1 MQEGSY
7 YQTAVYLWLKESY
20 GIVPAARGAPRPGL
34 PKVKDKTRDRVD
46 ARTRACRHVNPTL
59 PFCHAEQREA
69 SISPPALRWILRFA
83 QDDCR
88 RTFHPAFQPMKKP
101 PLLLA
106 LFAGLAVAL
115 SAAEPYTIAV
125 IPKGTTHEFWKSIH
139 AGAVKAQ
146 RELAAAGIAVNV
158 IWKGPLKEDDR
169 EQQVQV
175 VENFI
180 GRRVSGIVLAPLDHK
195 ALVAPVETA
204 VRGKIPVVI
213 IDSGLATQA
222 YTSFVATD
230 NREGGRIAAR
240 NLGRLLGGKGNV
252 IMLRLQIGS
261 NSTEEREAGF
271 VEIMQHDFPGIRLLS
286 IDQHAGA
293 TRDTAKRAAETL
305 LSRYGSVVNG
315 VFAPNESTGAGMLLA
330 LRDAGL
336 AGKVKFIA
344 FDSGE
349 TLNAGLKSGHID
361 GLVVQNPMNMGYL
374 GVKTMVAVL
383 RGEKVPARIDTG
395 VGFVTRENFDDPA
408 LADMVNPPLDQYL
421 K

>member
-1 MQEGSY
+1 MKS
-7 YQTAVYLWLKESY
+7 LWS
-20 GIVPAARGAPRPGL
+20 
-34 PKVKDKTRDRVD
+34 T
-46 ARTRACRHVNPTL
+46 
-59 PFCHAEQREA
+59 
-69 SISPPALRWILRFA
+69 
-83 QDDCR
+83 
-88 RTFHPAFQPMKKP
+88 
-101 PLLLA
+101 
-106 LFAGLAVAL
+106 LFALCSSAALA
-115 SAAEPYTIAV
+115 AAEPYNIAV
-125 IPKGTTHEFWKSIH
+125 IPKGTTHEFWKSIN

-146 RELAAAGIAVNV
+146 RELAAQGIAVNV

-175 VENFI
+175 IENFI
-180 GRRVSGIVLAPLDHK
+180 GRRVSGIVLAPLDNK

-213 IDSGLATQA
+213 IDSGLATNV
-222 YTSFVATD
+222 YSSFVATD

-240 NLGRLLGGKGNV
+240 NLGRLLGGKGNA
-252 IMLRLQIGS
+252 IMLRLQVGS

-271 VEIMQHDFPGIRLLS
+271 VEVMQKDFPAIRLLS

-305 LSRYGSVVNG
+305 LSRYGTVVNG
-315 VFAPNESTGAGMLLA
+315 VFASNESSAAGMLLA

-336 AGKVKFIA
+336 AGKVKFVA

-349 TLNAGLKSGHID
+349 TLNAGLKAGHID

-395 VGFVTRENFDDPA
+395 VGFVTKENFDDPA
-408 LADMVNPPLDQYL
+408 MADIVNPPLDKYL